1 MPTLPLPLVTFL
13 AGVVLTSLA
22 FLAALRIPS
31 YYFVDAFYVG
41 LVSVPLIG
49 FGRVQAR
56 RYKVRKVK
64 VKVFY

>member
-1 MPTLPLPLVTFL
+1 M
-13 AGVVLTSLA
+13 
-22 FLAALRIPS
+22 AALRIPS

-64 VKVFY
+64 VKVKVKVFY